1 VSEKAVTETPQ
12 AEEGREGHEG
22 RKCQPSEPERRKRDP
37 ERLDELEMG
46 IQDRR
51 PRARIWKGSWRWWLF
66 AFVAAVLV
74 LQVLFPQYMFRR
86 YHPGDS
92 IVIPIGFEI
101 LALLAAIAVG
111 YFMLGRRSGF

>member
-1 VSEKAVTETPQ
+1 MTETPQ
-12 AEEGREGHEG
+12 SEKGRERREG
-22 RKCQPSEPERRKRDP
+22 RKPQPSEPERRTRDL
-37 ERLDELEMG
+37 EQLDELEME
-46 IQDRR
+46 IQGRR

-111 YFMLGRRSGF
+111 YFMLGRRSGL